1 MFWRMVGGTLFRQ
14 KKKMAMIAFTV
25 ALGISL
31 ATALM
36 NVMLG
41 VGDKINQELKVYGA
55 NISVVPKDA
64 SLLDDLYGIQDGAGV
79 SDKYLLE
86 EDVPKIKQIFWGFNI
101 VDFAPYLKLKAEVPG
116 LLSEGE
122 TIPAVG
128 TWFNEHLDLTTGE
141 SLDTGVRNLKTWWQ
155 VEGQWPAVG
164 AQDEVL
170 VGILLA
176 NRLQVKAGDALTL
189 RVGTTEQKVRVVG
202 ILNAGSTEDQQIFMN
217 LAQAQALA
225 NLNGKVSGIDVS
237 ALTTPD
243 NDLAKKASQ
252 NPDSLTPFE
261 YETWYCTAYVS
272 SISYQ
277 IQEVVRDGV
286 AKAVRQVAESE
297 GTILNKTQLLM
308 LLITILSSIGS
319 ALGISNLVTAS
330 VMERSQE
337 IGLIKALGGRDVRIV
352 LLILTEIIITGL
364 FGGIIGYAIGFGFA
378 QIIGLTVFGSYIPLA
393 VMVIPIDIVLLIA
406 VILVGSIPSIR
417 YLLRLK
423 PTEVLHGR

>member
-14 KKKMAMIAFTV
+14 KRKMAMIAFTV

-55 NISVVPKDA
+55 NITVVPKDA

-79 SDKYLLE
+79 SDKYLHE
-86 EDVPKIKQIFWGFNI
+86 EDAPKIKQIFWGFNI
-101 VDFAPYLKLKAEVPG
+101 VDFAPYLKVKASIPGEEGIVP
-116 LLSEGE
+116 
-122 TIPAVG
+122 VYG
-128 TWFNEHLDLTTGE
+128 TWFTHHLELPTGE
-141 SLDTGVRNLKTWWQ
+141 KLDAGCRQLKTWWSID
-155 VEGQWPAVG
+155 GKWPEDS
-164 AQDEVL
+164 DETACL
-170 VGILLA
+170 VGTLLA
-176 NRLQVKAGDALTL
+176 NRLGVKVGDEITL
-189 RVGTTEQKVRVVG
+189 EHGKNEGKYHIVG
-202 ILNAGSTEDQQIFMN
+202 ILNSGGDEDKHVYMN
-217 LAQAQALA
+217 LHAAQKLGDLA
-225 NLNGKVSGIDVS
+225 GKISGIDVS

-243 NDLAKKASQ
+243 NELAKKASQ
-252 NPDSLTPFE
+252 NPDSLTPYE

-272 SISYQ
+272 SICYQ

-286 AKAVRQVAESE
+286 AKPIRQVAESE

-352 LLILTEIIITGL
+352 LLILTEIVLTGL
-364 FGGIIGYAIGFGFA
+364 IGGVIGYGLGLGFA
-378 QIIGLTVFGSYIPLA
+378 QIIGLTVFGSTIPLA
-393 VMVIPIDIVLLIA
+393 VMVIPIDIALLLA
-406 VILVGSIPSIR
+406 VILVGSIPAIR

>member
-1 MFWRMVGGTLFRQ
+1 MFWRMVGGALFRQ
-14 KKKMAMIAFTV
+14 KKKMAMVAFTV

-41 VGDKINQELKVYGA
+41 VGDKINKELKVYGA

-79 SDKYLLE
+79 NDKYLYE
-86 EDVPKIKQIFWGFNI
+86 EDAPKIKQIFWGYNI
-101 VDFAPYLKLKAEVPG
+101 VDFAPYLKTKAKMNASSDTVQ
-116 LLSEGE
+116 
-122 TIPAVG
+122 IVG
-128 TWFNEHLDLTTGE
+128 TWYAKKLSIPTGE
-141 SLDTGVRNLKTWWQ
+141 TLLAGVRNLKTWWQ
-155 VEGQWPAVG
+155 VDGEWLKDDDLKGAMVG
-164 AQDEVL
+164 Y
-170 VGILLA
+170 LLA
-176 NRLQVKAGDALTL
+176 QQNNLELGSKFQLNSNGETVELT
-189 RVGTTEQKVRVVG
+189 VRG
-202 ILNAGSTEDQQIFMN
+202 ILNASGDEDKRVYVN
-217 LAQAQALA
+217 LPIAQKLA
-225 NLNGKVSGIDVS
+225 HLKGKISGIDVS

-252 NPDSLTPFE
+252 NPDALTPAE
-261 YETWYCTAYVS
+261 RDTWYCTAYTG
-272 SISYQ
+272 SICYQ

-286 AKAVRQVAESE
+286 AKTIRQVAESE
-297 GTILNKTQLLM
+297 GTILNKTKLLM

-330 VMERSQE
+330 VMERGQE
-337 IGLIKALGGRDVRIV
+337 IGLIKAIGGRDIRII
-352 LLILTEIIITGL
+352 LLILTEIMLTGL
-364 FGGIIGYAIGFGFA
+364 FGGVLGYLVGLGFA
-378 QIIGLTVFGSYIPLA
+378 QIIGLTVFGTTIPLA

-406 VILVGSIPSIR
+406 VILLGSIPSIR

>member
-55 NISVVPKDA
+55 NITVVPKDA
-64 SLLDDLYGIQDGAGV
+64 SLLDDLYGIQDGVGV
-79 SDKYLLE
+79 TDKYLFE
-86 EDVPKIKQIFWGFNI
+86 EDAPKIKQIFWGYNI
-101 VDFAPYLKLKAEVPG
+101 VDFAPYLKAGAKIDGTE
-116 LLSEGE
+116 E
-122 TIPAVG
+122 TVRMIG
-128 TWFNEHLDLTTGE
+128 TWYTKKLSLPTGE
-141 SLDTGVRNLKTWWQ
+141 KLEAGVRNLKTWWRIDG
-155 VEGQWPAVG
+155 EWLKDEDENG
-164 AQDEVL
+164 AL
-170 VGILLA
+170 VGYLLA
-176 NRLQVKAGDALTL
+176 QEHNWQIGSRITLTNGSRHSEFVIRGL
-189 RVGTTEQKVRVVG
+189 
-202 ILNAGSTEDQQIFMN
+202 LNAGGDEDKQIFVN
-217 LAQAQALA
+217 LPACQALA
-225 NLNGKVSGIDVS
+225 GLAGKISGIDVS

-243 NDLAKKASQ
+243 NDLAKKASR
-252 NPDSLTPFE
+252 NPDSLTPTE
-261 YETWYCTAYVS
+261 YETWYCTAYTG
-272 SISYQ
+272 SICYQ

-286 AKAVRQVAESE
+286 AKAIRQVAESE
-297 GTILNKTQLLM
+297 GAILNKTKLPM

-330 VMERSQE
+330 VMERGQE
-337 IGLIKALGGRDVRIV
+337 IGLIKAIGGRDIRII
-352 LLILTEIIITGL
+352 LLILTEIMLTGL
-364 FGGIIGYAIGFGFA
+364 FGGAIGYGIGLGFA
-378 QIIGLTVFGSYIPLA
+378 QIIGLTVFGSTIPLA

>member
-36 NVMLG
+36 NVMFG

-64 SLLDDLYGIQDGAGV
+64 SLLSDLYGIREGEGV
-79 SDKYLLE
+79 EDKFLRE

-101 VDFAPYLKLKAEVPG
+101 VDFAPYLRVRGQIDDQAENISV
-116 LLSEGE
+116 
-122 TIPAVG
+122 VG
-128 TWFNEHLDLTTGE
+128 TWFHKEMKLNTGE
-141 SLDTGVRNLKTWWQ
+141 ELKAGVRSLKTWWKVQ
-155 VEGQWPAVG
+155 GEWPEDLSENQALVGTLLADRLGLKRGDQFKLKTGTQPAVTY
-164 AQDEVL
+164 
-170 VGILLA
+170 
-176 NRLQVKAGDALTL
+176 QVS
-189 RVGTTEQKVRVVG
+189 G
-202 ILNAGSTEDQQIFMN
+202 ILNAGGTEDEQVFLDLSAAQKLTG
-217 LAQAQALA
+217 LA
-225 NLNGKVSGIDVS
+225 GKISGIDVS

-243 NDLAKKASQ
+243 NELAQKASQ
-252 NPDSLTPFE
+252 NPDSLTPSE

-272 SISYQ
+272 SICYQ
-277 IQEVVRDGV
+277 IQEVVQDGV
-286 AKAVRQVAESE
+286 AKAIRQVAESE

-337 IGLIKALGGRDVRIV
+337 IGLIKAIGGRDIRIV
-352 LLILTEIIITGL
+352 LLILTEIFLTGL
-364 FGGIIGYAIGFGFA
+364 IGGVIGYGLGLGFA
-378 QIIGLTVFGSYIPLA
+378 QIIGLTVFGSTIPLA
-393 VMVIPIDIVLLIA
+393 IMVIPIDIALLFA
-406 VILVGSIPSIR
+406 VILVGSIPAIR
-417 YLLRLK
+417 YLLGLK